1 MSSVEPATHADKQ
14 LEGSSTQGARPT
26 DRGGASSLW
35 LWTMF
40 GVVLVAVVFAWAWTS
55 GGKNV
60 QSPQENLP
68 AIASVPAFTMTEAS
82 GKSVTLEDMRGTVWV
97 ADFIFTDCP
106 GPCPKLS
113 AIMRNV
119 QNELK
124 RREID
129 ARLVSFSLDPL
140 NDRPEVLR
148 HYANRFKADRSMWWF
163 FTCDDEDT
171 MWDLVEKGFLQT
183 IMPGD
188 DKHRLEHS
196 AYLVVV
202 DKAGI
207 IRAAHDGL
215 DPMLKSTEIVD
226 NVAND
231 VQTLVNE

>member
-1 MSSVEPATHADKQ
+1 MSSVEPTTHPSEQTASATTPDAQ
-14 LEGSSTQGARPT
+14 VSERS
-26 DRGGASSLW
+26 GASSLW
-35 LWTMF
+35 LWTLF
-40 GVVLVAVVFAWAWTS
+40 GLVLVVVVFAWAWTS
-55 GGKNV
+55 GGKKV
-60 QSPQENLP
+60 QPPQQDLP
-68 AIASVPAFTMTEAS
+68 KIASVPAFKMTEAS
-82 GKSVTLEDMRGTVWV
+82 GKTVTLEDMRGTVWV

-124 RREID
+124 RRDVD

-148 HYANRFKADRSMWWF
+148 HYANRFKADPSMWWF
-163 FTCDDEDT
+163 FTCDDEDV
-171 MWDLVEKGFLQT
+171 MWNLVEEGFLQT

-202 DKAGI
+202 DKKGV

-215 DPMLKSTEIVD
+215 DPMRKSTEIVN